1 MPWKP
6 RNLRPCLWMA
16 ADWTPLTDALRALLS
31 EHGLPESHPVAVAV
45 SGGADS
51 MALLHAACAVSS
63 QVTVLHVDHGLREA
77 SNADRQFVEA
87 AAASLGCRF
96 QAHVVEG
103 LEDRAKT
110 TGLGLEAAAREAR
123 YGWFAEVLGEGD
135 VLLTGHHADDQRETR
150 LLHLIRGARPDAWRG
165 MDAWTTERGYTVGRP
180 FLGLS
185 RSALIAVLNGAGVA
199 WREDPSNAD
208 PRHLRNRL
216 RHDLIPL
223 LDNIR
228 PGWDAGLGRA
238 AELAAEWRDSALTLL
253 ETIPHDVLPLAALDT
268 APSPRHLM
276 SIWSARHGA
285 TAGQLDALMELAAPE
300 TETGKRCDT
309 PTHGLVR
316 ERDGLVARRLASPAQ
331 GPLVFDPQSE
341 PEGERPTPGGC
352 VRWTVDRA
360 STRPEILAG
369 EEMAQV
375 SLGALEGPLTLRRWR
390 AGDRLAPLG
399 MDGHQSVAD
408 ILTQRKVANGDR
420 PSALLLEDAL
430 GTAVW
435 LVGHRID
442 RRAALPTAW
451 PKDGLEVLTLRW
463 VAE

>member
-1 MPWKP
+1 
-6 RNLRPCLWMA
+6 MA

-31 EHGLPESHPVAVAV
+31 KRGLSESHPVAVAV

-51 MALLHAACAVSS
+51 LALLHAACAVSS
-63 QVTVLHVDHGLREA
+63 QVTVLHVDHGLREE
-77 SNADRQFVEA
+77 SKKDRQFVEA
-87 AAASLGCRF
+87 VAASLSCRF
-96 QAHVVEG
+96 QAHVVDG
-103 LEDRAKT
+103 LEARAKT

-165 MDAWTTERGYTVGRP
+165 MDVWTTERGFSVGRP

-185 RSALIAVLNGAGVA
+185 RSALVAVLNEAGVV

-216 RHDLIPL
+216 RHELVPL
-223 LDNIR
+223 LDDLR
-228 PGWDAGLGRA
+228 PGWDAGLNRA
-238 AELAAEWRDSALTLL
+238 AELASEWRGSTLTLL
-253 ETIPHDVLPLAALDT
+253 ESIPHDVLPLAALEA
-268 APSPRHLM
+268 APSPRQLM

-316 ERDGLVARRLASPAQ
+316 ERDGLVARRLESQTLA
-331 GPLVFDPQSE
+331 PLVFDPQSE
-341 PEGERPTPGGC
+341 PEGERPTPGGN
-352 VRWTVDRA
+352 VRWTLGRA

-375 SLGALEGPLTLRRWR
+375 NLGALEGPLTLRPWR

-408 ILTQRKVANGDR
+408 ILTQRKVAHGDR

-442 RRAALPTAW
+442 RRAALPAAW
-451 PKDGLEVLTLRW
+451 PEDGLEVLTLRW

>member
-1 MPWKP
+1 
-6 RNLRPCLWMA
+6 MA

-31 EHGLPESHPVAVAV
+31 EHGLSESHPVAVAV

-63 QVTVLHVDHGLREA
+63 QVTVLHVDHGLREE
-77 SNADRQFVEA
+77 SNEDRQFVEA

-96 QAHVVEG
+96 EVHVVDG

-110 TGLGLEAAAREAR
+110 NGLGLEAAAREAR
-123 YGWFAEVLGEGD
+123 YTWFAEVLGKGD

-165 MDAWTTERGYTVGRP
+165 MDAWTTEWGFTVGRP

-185 RSALIAVLNGAGVA
+185 RSALVAVLTEAGLV

-208 PRHLRNRL
+208 SRHLRNRL
-216 RHDLIPL
+216 RHELIPL
-223 LDNIR
+223 LDTLR
-228 PGWDAGLGRA
+228 PGWDAGLDRA
-238 AELAAEWRDSALTLL
+238 AELASEWRGSTLDL
-253 ETIPHDVLPLAALDT
+253 LKTIPHDALPLSTLDA

-285 TAGQLDALMELAAPE
+285 TAGQLDALMELAAPG

-316 ERDGLVARRLASPAQ
+316 ERDGLVARRLESPIQA
-331 GPLVFDPQSE
+331 PLVFDPRSE
-341 PEGERPTPGGC
+341 SKGERPTPRGW

-360 STRPEILAG
+360 SMRPEIRG
-369 EEMAQV
+369 EEDVAQIN
-375 SLGALEGPLTLRRWR
+375 LIALEGPLTLRPWR

-408 ILTQRKVANGDR
+408 ILTQRKVAHGDR
-420 PSALLLEDAL
+420 PSALLLEDVC
-430 GTAVW
+430 GMPIW

-451 PKDGLEVLTLRW
+451 PEGGLEVLTLRW

>member
-1 MPWKP
+1 
-6 RNLRPCLWMA
+6 MA

-51 MALLHAACAVSS
+51 MALLHAACAVAS
-63 QVTVLHVDHGLREA
+63 QVTVLHVDHGLREE
-77 SNADRQFVEA
+77 SKEDRQFVEA

-96 QAHVVEG
+96 EAHVVDG
-103 LEDRAKT
+103 LEARAKT
-110 TGLGLEAAAREAR
+110 NGLGLEAAAREAR
-123 YGWFAEVLGEGD
+123 YDWFAEVLGEGD
-135 VLLTGHHADDQRETR
+135 VLLTGHHADDQRETQ

-165 MDAWTTERGYTVGRP
+165 MDVWTTERGFSVGRP

-185 RSALIAVLNGAGVA
+185 RSALVAVLNEAEVA

-216 RHDLIPL
+216 RHELIPL
-223 LDNIR
+223 LDHLR
-228 PGWDAGLGRA
+228 PGWDAGLDRA
-238 AELAAEWRDSALTLL
+238 AELASEWRSSTLTLL
-253 ETIPHDVLPLAALDT
+253 ENTPHDVLPLAALDA

-316 ERDGLVARRLASPAQ
+316 ERDGLVARRLESQ
-331 GPLVFDPQSE
+331 TLTPLVFDPQSE
-341 PEGERPTPGGC
+341 PEGERPTPGGN
-352 VRWTVDRA
+352 VRWTLGRA

-375 SLGALEGPLTLRRWR
+375 NLGALEGPLTLRPWR

-408 ILTQRKVANGDR
+408 ILTQRKVAHGDR
-420 PSALLLEDAL
+420 PSALLLEDVC
-430 GTAVW
+430 GMPIW

-451 PKDGLEVLTLRW
+451 PEGGLEVLTLRW

>member
-1 MPWKP
+1 
-6 RNLRPCLWMA
+6 MA
-16 ADWTPLTDALRALLS
+16 VDWTPLTDALRALLS

-51 MALLHAACAVSS
+51 LALLHAACAVSS
-63 QVTVLHVDHGLREA
+63 QVTVLHVDHGLREE
-77 SNADRQFVEA
+77 SKKDRQFVES

-96 QAHVVEG
+96 EVHVVDG
-103 LEDRAKT
+103 LEARAKT

-123 YGWFAEVLGEGD
+123 YGWFAKVLGEGD

-165 MDAWTTERGYTVGRP
+165 MDVWTTERGFSVGRP

-185 RSALIAVLNGAGVA
+185 RSALVAVLNEAGVA

-216 RHDLIPL
+216 RHELVPL
-223 LDNIR
+223 LDDLR
-228 PGWDAGLGRA
+228 PGWDAGLNRA
-238 AELAAEWRDSALTLL
+238 AELASEWRGSTLTLL
-253 ETIPHDVLPLAALDT
+253 ESIPHDVLPLAALEA

-316 ERDGLVARRLASPAQ
+316 ERDGLVARRLESQTLA
-331 GPLVFDPQSE
+331 PLVFDPRSE
-341 PEGERPTPGGC
+341 PRGERHTPGGC
-352 VRWTVDRA
+352 IRWTVDRV
-360 STRPEILAG
+360 STQPDILTG

-375 SLGALEGPLTLRRWR
+375 NLGVLEGPLSLRPWR
-390 AGDRLAPLG
+390 VGDRLAPLG

-408 ILTQRKVANGDR
+408 ILTQRKVAHGDR

-442 RRAALPTAW
+442 RRNALPTVW
-451 PKDGLEVLTLRW
+451 PEDGLEVLTLRW
-463 VAE
+463 VAK

>member
-1 MPWKP
+1 
-6 RNLRPCLWMA
+6 MA

-63 QVTVLHVDHGLREA
+63 QVTVLHVDHGLRGE

-87 AAASLGCRF
+87 AAASLGCQF
-96 QAHVVEG
+96 QVQVVDG
-103 LEDRAKT
+103 LEACAKT

-135 VLLTGHHADDQRETR
+135 VLLTGHHADDQRETQ

-165 MDAWTTERGYTVGRP
+165 MDTWTTERGYTVGRP

-185 RSALIAVLNGAGVA
+185 RSALVAVLNEAGMA

-216 RHDLIPL
+216 RHELIPL
-223 LDNIR
+223 LDHLR
-228 PGWDAGLGRA
+228 PGWDAGLDRA
-238 AELAAEWRDSALTLL
+238 AKLASEWRSSTMTLL
-253 ETIPHDVLPLAALDT
+253 ETIPHDVLSLAALEA

-285 TAGQLDALMELAAPE
+285 TAGQLDALMALAAPE

-309 PTHGLVR
+309 TTHGLVR
-316 ERDGLVARRLASPAQ
+316 ERDGLVARRLESPTLAPQ
-331 GPLVFDPQSE
+331 VFDPKSE
-341 PEGERPTPGGC
+341 PEGERPTPGGRI
-352 VRWTVDRA
+352 RWTVNRV
-360 STRPEILAG
+360 STQPEIQAG

-375 SLGALEGPLTLRRWR
+375 NLDALEGPLTLRRWR

-408 ILTQRKVANGDR
+408 ILTQRKVAHGDR
-420 PSALLLEDAL
+420 PSALLLEDAH

-442 RRAALPTAW
+442 RRVALPTEW
-451 PKDGLEVLTLRW
+451 PEDGLEVLTLRW